1 MRRWAQWGEQR
12 TIRPLCPYM
21 AHIFYSKHHFCLLL
35 SHCVSDAWKWH
46 FTLLSRAS
54 KTDGQWWCFSFKP
67 GFFGI
72 QMESC
77 DDDVEQLGFTLE
89 AVGIS
94 FSDTSRVEAE
104 DLTCQ
109 VSHALSKE
117 AKLAAM
123 KHLEVEHELLRG
135 IGLRASLQNGGCVWM
150 TPADKLSS
158 GEKMDRWQTSIKVDH
173 FDVFISHTWL
183 TAGRWKILCLL
194 LDSSWPIMLLGWT
207 LAVLAAIP
215 SHLVDFSFP
224 MTLVYSCTSLDFEGT
239 CSSHLFAHYLGL
251 VGTLIG
257 LLAAPYLRCCD
268 KMCFLDVVSIN
279 QTEEEK
285 EVGIYAIGGF
295 LAVSAELIILWDRPY
310 FSRLWCIF
318 ELAAFRKC
326 NPQGKITLKPLF
338 VETCVA
344 VGLVF
349 IYLQKFMN
357 WAFHTIGWP
366 DTLSL
371 VLRLIATLAFTHYFR
386 ELLYTRCQLINDL
399 RNFELTHVNC
409 GSDFDRDFIYAGIEA
424 WYGSSA
430 SFTEYVR
437 GPLADELAK
446 PFSKFRVSRAYWALA
461 ATPSVTWELCWLLSL
476 IRADASD
483 AAILWMFMLRTSN
496 VLLDLICMKL
506 LVMICD
512 FFASPYRWN
521 SGKTFCVWAGWAM
534 STWGLWQLKLFAD
547 SQDQFAAVL
556 SCLTLVIAFVTPW
569 WNQGISLTKSCDPAK
584 SAKHFSLYHLL
595 QVHLVLHHW
604 LRIM

>member
-1 MRRWAQWGEQR
+1 
-12 TIRPLCPYM
+12 
-21 AHIFYSKHHFCLLL
+21 
-35 SHCVSDAWKWH
+35 
-46 FTLLSRAS
+46 
-54 KTDGQWWCFSFKP
+54 
-67 GFFGI
+67 
-72 QMESC
+72 MESC

-94 FSDTSRVEAE
+94 FSDTSPVEAE
-104 DLTCQ
+104 DLTQ
-109 VSHALSKE
+109 VRYATFKE

-158 GEKMDRWQTSIKVDH
+158 GEKMDRWETSIKVNH

-183 TAGRWKILCLL
+183 TPARWKILCLL

-215 SHLVDFSFP
+215 LHLVDVSFP
-224 MTLVYSCTSLDFEGT
+224 ITIVYRCTSLEFEGT
-239 CSSHLFAHYLGL
+239 CFSHLFAHYLGL
-251 VGTLIG
+251 IGTLIG
-257 LLAAPYLRCCD
+257 LLVAPYLRCCD

-279 QTEEEK
+279 QAEEEK

-295 LAVSAELIILWDRPY
+295 LAVSAELTILWDRPY

-349 IYLQKFMN
+349 IYLQIFMN
-357 WAFHTIGWP
+357 WTFHNIGWP

-371 VLRLIATLAFTHYFR
+371 AVRLIASLAFTHYCR

-399 RNFELTHVNC
+399 RNFELEHVNC

-461 ATPSVTWELCWLLSL
+461 ATPSASWELCWSLSL

-483 AAILWMFMLRTSN
+483 GAILWMFMLRTSN
-496 VLLDLICMKL
+496 VMLDLICMKL
-506 LVMICD
+506 LVMTCD
-512 FFASPYRWN
+512 YFASPFRWN
-521 SGKTFCVWAGWAM
+521 SGKTFCVWLGWAI
-534 STWGLWQLKLFAD
+534 STWGLWQLKIFAD

-556 SCLTLVIAFVTPW
+556 CCLTLVIASVTPW
-569 WNQGISLTKSCDPAK
+569 
-584 SAKHFSLYHLL
+584 
-595 QVHLVLHHW
+595 
-604 LRIM
+604 

>member
-1 MRRWAQWGEQR
+1 
-12 TIRPLCPYM
+12 
-21 AHIFYSKHHFCLLL
+21 
-35 SHCVSDAWKWH
+35 
-46 FTLLSRAS
+46 
-54 KTDGQWWCFSFKP
+54 
-67 GFFGI
+67 
-72 QMESC
+72 MESC

-94 FSDTSRVEAE
+94 FSDTSPVEAE
-104 DLTCQ
+104 DPTPQLKR
-109 VSHALSKE
+109 AASKE

-123 KHLEVEHELLRG
+123 KHLEVEHELLRA
-135 IGLRASLQNGGCVWM
+135 IGLRASLRNGGDVWR
-150 TPADKLSS
+150 TPTDKLSS

-279 QTEEEK
+279 QSTEEEK

-295 LAVSAELIILWDRPY
+295 LAVSAELTILWDWPY

-326 NPQGKITLKPLF
+326 NPQGKITLKPVF
-338 VETCVA
+338 VETFVT
-344 VGLVF
+344 VGVVCM
-349 IYLQKFMN
+349 YLQQFMN

-371 VLRLIATLAFTHYFR
+371 VLRLIVTLAFTHYFR
-386 ELLYTRCQLINDL
+386 ELLYTRSQLINDL

-409 GSDFDRDFIYAGIEA
+409 RSDFDRDFIYAGIEA

-461 ATPSVTWELCWLLSL
+461 VTPSVTWELCLLLSL

-483 AAILWMFMLRTSN
+483 AAILWMLMLRTSN
-496 VLLDLICMKL
+496 VLLDLVAMKL
-506 LVMICD
+506 LVMTCD
-512 FFASPYRWN
+512 FFASPYRWKF
-521 SGKTFCVWAGWAM
+521 GKTFCVWAGWAI
-534 STWGLWQLKLFAD
+534 SQYGLWQLKLFAD
-547 SQDQFAAVL
+547 SQGQFAAVL
-556 SCLTLVIAFVTPW
+556 CCLTLVVASVTPW
-569 WNQGISLTKSCDPAK
+569 
-584 SAKHFSLYHLL
+584 
-595 QVHLVLHHW
+595 
-604 LRIM
+604 